1 MMKNKTIADYDNA
14 TLYNDIVLSKIVDL
28 FRQQEAIV
36 IYLSDHGE
44 DCYGKDAQ
52 MAGRLTETEQID
64 IKEISRGV

>member
-1 MMKNKTIADYDNA
+1 MTM
-14 TLYNDIVLSKIVDL
+14 LRFYNDIVLSKIVEL

-52 MAGRLTETEQID
+52 MLVD
-64 IKEISRGV
+64 